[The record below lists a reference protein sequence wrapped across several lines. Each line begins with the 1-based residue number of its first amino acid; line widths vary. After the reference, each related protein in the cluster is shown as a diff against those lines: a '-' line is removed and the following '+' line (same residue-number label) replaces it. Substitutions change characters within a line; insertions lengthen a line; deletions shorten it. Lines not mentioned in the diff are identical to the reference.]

1 MKTILASSA
10 LLFASCAFA
19 AGAPSLTGQWSIHN
33 SIAGNDSDQQC
44 TFSVADNK
52 ISGSCKGGND
62 KTLQV
67 TGSIDGDKLTWKYE
81 VDYNGSPL
89 TLVYTATGGDAAK
102 ITGSVE
108 VQPFGVTGDF
118 SATPS
123 KEGSQP
129 GK

>member
-1 MKTILASSA
+1 MKILLASSV
-10 LLFASCAFA
+10 LLFASSAFA

-44 TFSVADNK
+44 TFLVVDNK
-52 ISGSCKGGND
+52 ISGSCKGND
-62 KTLQV
+62 NNSVQV
-67 TGSIDGDKLTWKYE
+67 SGSIDGDKLTWKYE
-81 VDYNGSPL
+81 VDYNGTPL
-89 TLVYTATGGDAAK
+89 TLVYTVTGGDADK

-108 VQPFGVTGDF
+108 VQPFNVTGDF

-129 GK
+129 AK

>member
-1 MKTILASSA
+1 MKIFLAPCA
-10 LLFASCAFA
+10 LLFASSAFA
-19 AGAPSLTGQWSIHN
+19 AGAPGITGQWSIHN

-44 TFSVADNK
+44 AFTVADNK
-52 ISGSCKGGND
+52 INGTCKGNDD
-62 KTLQV
+62 KTVQV

-81 VDYNGSPL
+81 MDYNGTAL
-89 TLVYTATGGDAAK
+89 TLVYTATGGDADK

-123 KEGSQP
+123 KESSQP

>member
-1 MKTILASSA
+1 MKILLASSA
-10 LLFASCAFA
+10 LLFASSAFA
-19 AGAPSLTGQWSIHN
+19 AGAPNLTGQWSIHN
-33 SIAGNDSDQQC
+33 SIGGNDSDQQC

-52 ISGSCKGGND
+52 ISGSCKGTDD
-62 KTLQV
+62 KAVQV
-67 TGSIDGDKLTWKYE
+67 TGSVDGDKLTWKYE
-81 VDYNGSPL
+81 VDYNGTPL
-89 TLVYTATGGDAAK
+89 TLVYTATGGDADK

-123 KEGSQP
+123 KEVSQP

>member
-1 MKTILASSA
+1 MKIFLAPCA
-10 LLFASCAFA
+10 LLFASSAFA
-19 AGAPSLTGQWSIHN
+19 AGTPGITGQWSIHN

-44 TFSVADNK
+44 AFTVADNK
-52 ISGSCKGGND
+52 ISGSCKGSDD
-62 KTLQV
+62 KTVQV

-81 VDYNGSPL
+81 MDYNGTAL
-89 TLVYTATGGDAAK
+89 TLVYTATGGDADK

-123 KEGSQP
+123 KESSQP